1 MVWVLRF
8 VLFQAIRGVNF
19 FPELDMNV
27 PDNEPEIGALS
38 KKVEREQNW
47 RGKDTALKMIAGMAI
62 ALFESSKDFHSGGNL
77 SINRVS
83 AQVIENN
90 IIFGNDEDSDTHP
103 DTFRRL
109 LTNALDKYAP
119 KFKNKATK
127 KRPK

>member
-1 MVWVLRF
+1 
-8 VLFQAIRGVNF
+8 
-19 FPELDMNV
+19 
-27 PDNEPEIGALS
+27 
-38 KKVEREQNW
+38 
-47 RGKDTALKMIAGMAI
+47 KDTALKMIAGMAI

-119 KFKNKATK
+119 KFKKKATK
-127 KRPK
+127 KR